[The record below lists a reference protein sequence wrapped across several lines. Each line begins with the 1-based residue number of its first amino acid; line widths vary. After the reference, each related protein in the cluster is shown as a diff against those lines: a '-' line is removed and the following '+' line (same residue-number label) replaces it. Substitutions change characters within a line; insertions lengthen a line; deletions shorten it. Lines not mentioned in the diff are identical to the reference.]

1 MDGSHALLLVNT
13 VICYVA
19 ARLIAKKED
28 VEARKPFEHIE
39 AVMLLLALI
48 ALVLFVFPQ
57 DLGLFPQ
64 LMLPVTV
71 AVYGLFISRVPWV
84 TSGAGKIT
92 SIVMFAVVAAAIWGY
107 TMYESQE
114 GQVVALAT
122 LVAVGTALGTYF
134 GLSKLEGNNSAI
146 GVGTAFVYASFTNKT
161 IVSQFMFYIGLSM
174 MVTGLALK
182 SPKKTDGGGPP
193 QVTVTVTPPGGT
205 SLPAGVSTAVATPQ
219 QFPDNCKKTF
229 KKCVDDNGG
238 LTNVTGLGVC
248 GDNMQTCSLGANA
261 PKIPGTNIFT
271 TVYNSLSTV
280 TRAAPPAAAPSPPRQ
295 AAAAVADHTAAKAAH
310 PTPPPAPTSVQVT
323 AAPVEAPVDAPTA
336 PAVPIPQTLPVPNT
350 GTSTKKGF
358 VAGVGDPT
366 ATAKIHSLN
375 TGWYYT
381 WGATPTVPAPPGIL
395 FTPMIWNIAKVKNV
409 AQVIAGMNTLNVA
422 GQENILLA
430 YNEPDG
436 TNANAQGNMTVG
448 QAVQYWPSIAATG
461 RRLGSPVMYGSLL
474 HPAAAAGT
482 NTPAPTGV
490 TAPITVDI
498 SNVPGVPNHVL
509 LDPGIWLDNFL
520 IQVSQLAPKPKFPDF
535 ITIHWYGP
543 PKSASFLNYL
553 TSVNQKYNLPLW
565 ITEYSCADWGC
576 TFTNG
581 QNVHTAGID
590 WSYPTDANIAT
601 NATAVFLK
609 QTVLGMEAMP
619 FVERFSW
626 KERYLLVPPGSST
639 PGDTPM
645 SASNPDVMGQSTLF
659 SSYQHFPT
667 TLPPLTPLGKLYA
680 SL

>member
-19 ARLIAKKED
+19 ARFIAKKDD

-57 DLGLFPQ
+57 DLGLLPQ
-64 LMLPVTV
+64 LVLPVTV
-71 AVYGLFISRVPWV
+71 AVYGLFMSKVPWV

-161 IVSQFMFYIGLSM
+161 ILSQFMFYIGLSM

-182 SPKKTDGGGPP
+182 SPKKTDVVPP
-193 QVTVTVTPPGGT
+193 QITVTVTPPGGT
-205 SLPAGVSTAVATPQ
+205 SIPGGVAASAPTPQ

-261 PKIPGTNIFT
+261 PKIPDTNIFT

-280 TRAAPPAAAPSPPRQ
+280 TRAAPAAAAPSLPRQ
-295 AAAAVADHTAAKAAH
+295 AAAAVTDHAAAKAAH
-310 PTPPPAPTSVQVT
+310 PDPPPAPTPAHVA
-323 AAPVEAPVDAPTA
+323 AAPVEAPVDAPAA
-336 PAVPIPQTLPVPNT
+336 PPVPVPQTLPVPNT

-375 TGWYYT
+375 TAWYYT
-381 WGATPTVPAPPGIL
+381 WGAAPTIPAPPGIL

-436 TNANAQGNMTVG
+436 TNANAQGNMTVA

-474 HPAAAAGT
+474 HPAAAAGN

-520 IQVSQLAPKPKFPDF
+520 IQVSQLTPKPKFPDF
-535 ITIHWYGP
+535 IAIHWYGP

-590 WSYPTDANIAT
+590 WSYPTDANIST

>member
-19 ARLIAKKED
+19 ARFIAKKED
-28 VEARKPFEHIE
+28 VEDRKPFEHIE
-39 AVMLLLALI
+39 AVMLLLALM

-57 DLGLFPQ
+57 DLGLIPQ

-84 TSGAGKIT
+84 TSGAGKIL

-107 TMYESQE
+107 TLYESQE
-114 GQVVALAT
+114 GQVIALAT
-122 LVAVGTALGTYF
+122 LVAVGVALGTYF

-161 IVSQFMFYIGLSM
+161 IVSQFMFYIGLGM

-182 SPKKTDGGGPP
+182 SPKKIAETGPP

-205 SLPAGVSTAVATPQ
+205 SLPAGVSAPQ
-219 QFPDNCKKTF
+219 QFTDNCKKTF

-238 LTNVTGLGVC
+238 LSNLTGLGVC
-248 GDNMQTCSLGANA
+248 GDNMQTCSLGAGA
-261 PKIPGTNIFT
+261 PKIPDTNIFT

-295 AAAAVADHTAAKAAH
+295 PAAAAADHTAAKAAH
-310 PTPPPAPTSVQVT
+310 PDPPPAPPAVHVA
-323 AAPVEAPVDAPTA
+323 AAPTTA
-336 PAVPIPQTLPVPNT
+336 PAAAATAPPVPVPQTLPVPNT

-358 VAGVGDPT
+358 VAGVSDPT
-366 ATAKIHSLN
+366 AAAKIHSLN
-375 TGWYYT
+375 TAWYYT
-381 WGATPTVPAPPGIL
+381 WGSVPMVPAPPGIL

-409 AQVIAGMNTLNVA
+409 DTVIAGMKTLNVA

-436 TNANAQGNMTVG
+436 TNANAQGNMTVA
-448 QAVQYWPSIAATG
+448 QAVQYWPAIAATG

-474 HPAAAAGT
+474 HPGT
-482 NTPAPTGV
+482 SANNTPAPAGV
-490 TAPITVDI
+490 TAPISVDI

-520 IQVSQLAPKPKFPDF
+520 IQVSQLTPKPKFPDF
-535 ITIHWYGP
+535 IAIHWYGP

-590 WSYPTDANIAT
+590 WSYPTDANIST
-601 NATAVFLK
+601 NATAMFLK

-619 FVERFSW
+619 FVERFTW
-626 KERYLLVPPGSST
+626 KERYLLVPPGSTT

-645 SASNPDVMGQSTLF
+645 SASNPDVMGQSALF

>member
-1 MDGSHALLLVNT
+1 MDRSHALLLVNT

-19 ARLIAKKED
+19 ARFIAKKED

-39 AVMLLLALI
+39 AVMLLLALM

-57 DLGLFPQ
+57 DLGFLPQ
-64 LMLPVTV
+64 LVLPVAV
-71 AVYGLFISRVPWV
+71 AVYGLFMSKVPWV
-84 TSGAGKIT
+84 TSGPGKIT

-114 GQVVALAT
+114 GQVIALAT

-161 IVSQFMFYIGLSM
+161 ILSQFMFYIGLSM

-182 SPKKTDGGGPP
+182 SPKMVPTAAP

-205 SLPAGVSTAVATPQ
+205 SLPGGVAASAPTPQ

-238 LTNVTGLGVC
+238 LSNLTGLGVC

-261 PKIPGTNIFT
+261 PKITDKNIFT
-271 TVYNSLSTV
+271 TVYNSIGVV
-280 TRAAPPAAAPSPPRQ
+280 TRAAPAPAAPSRPRQ
-295 AAAAVADHTAAKAAH
+295 PTEAASDHAAAKAAH
-310 PTPPPAPTSVQVT
+310 PDPPPAPTPVHVA
-323 AAPVEAPVDAPTA
+323 AAPVEAPVEAPTA
-336 PAVPIPQTLPVPNT
+336 PPVPVPQTLPVPNT
-350 GTSTKKGF
+350 GTALKKGF

-375 TGWYYT
+375 TAWYYT
-381 WGATPTVPAPPGIL
+381 WGAAPTIPAPPGIL

-409 AQVIAGMNTLNVA
+409 DQIIASMKTLNVA

-448 QAVQYWPSIAATG
+448 QAVQYWPAIAATG

-474 HPAAAAGT
+474 HPAATAGN

-490 TAPITVDI
+490 TAPISVDI

-520 IQVSQLAPKPKFPDF
+520 IQVSQLPQPKPKFPDF
-535 ITIHWYGP
+535 IAIHWYGP
-543 PKSASFLNYL
+543 PNSTSFLNYL
-553 TSVNQKYNLPLW
+553 TNVNKKYNLPLW

-590 WSYPTDANIAT
+590 WSYPTDDNITT
-601 NATAVFLK
+601 NATAVFMK
-609 QTVLGMEAMP
+609 QTVAGMEAMP

-659 SSYQHFPT
+659 ASYQHFPT